1 MSPSLRFPFS
11 STVPIA
17 HRGAHGDGRPENS
30 LEAVERAVE
39 LSVPGVEFDV
49 CNLRDGEMVVSHD
62 VRVRVGEKTISLP
75 ATRSDSLEDAGRD
88 GLPPRLEPFLELV
101 ARSDVFL
108 NLDWK
113 GVAHESRIGRLL
125 GRYRLEERTIVS
137 SLDHRA
143 LSRLKQDFP
152 KVATGLSVGPLAAA
166 TRDPERL
173 PEEVLSRARHSRTD
187 AVMLNKRLASE
198 ELVEAARRK
207 KTGVFFWTARDEE
220 EYESLLGYSP
230 DGIATDSVSRGPRS
244 VPELQGQK

>member
-11 STVPIA
+11 STLTIA
-17 HRGAHGDGRPENS
+17 HRGAHGDGHPENS

-62 VRVRVGEKTISLP
+62 VRVRVGERTVSLP
-75 ATRSDSLEDAGRD
+75 ATSSDSLRD

-101 ARSDVFL
+101 AGSDVFL

-113 GVAHESRIGRLL
+113 GVAHEGRIGRLL

-152 KVATGLSVGPLAAA
+152 KVATGLSVGPLPAA
-166 TRDPERL
+166 TRDPQHL
-173 PEEVLSRARHSRTD
+173 PEEVLSRARDSRTD

-198 ELVEAARRK
+198 EIVEAARRR
-207 KTGVFFWTARDEE
+207 KTGIFFWTARDER
-220 EYESLLGYSP
+220 EYESLLDYSP
-230 DGIATDSVSRGPRS
+230 DGIATDALARR
-244 VPELQGQK
+244 PEYIPQLHGKE